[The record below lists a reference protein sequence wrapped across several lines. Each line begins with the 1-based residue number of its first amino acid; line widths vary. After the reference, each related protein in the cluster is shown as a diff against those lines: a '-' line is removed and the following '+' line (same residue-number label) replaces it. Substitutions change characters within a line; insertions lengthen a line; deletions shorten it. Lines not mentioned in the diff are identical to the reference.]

1 MPSKKKTPAPAA
13 KTAPAPDICDI
24 PAAIAEIKA
33 GRMLIVVDDE
43 DRENEGDLLM
53 AAEAV
58 TPEHINFMATHAR
71 GLICTPLTMPRAQ
84 ALGLDLMVAHNSD
97 KMRTAFTVSVDYCHG
112 TTTGISA
119 ADRAVTV
126 RALVDPRSRPDDFN
140 RPGHIFPLIAKSGG
154 VLSRAG
160 HTEAA
165 VDFARMAGFE
175 EAGVICEIMNPDGTM
190 SRLPD
195 LRKFAKKHK
204 LKIATIHDLIEYRV
218 SHEKL
223 VERVVETAMPTDFG
237 QFRAVA
243 YRSTVRGEE
252 HLALV
257 MGQVADGQPCLVRV
271 HSECLTGD
279 VFASRRCDCGS
290 QLHAAMR
297 QVAEAGRGVVL
308 YMRQEGRGIG
318 LVNKMRAYHL
328 QERGLDTVQANE
340 KLGFK
345 PDLRD
350 YGTGAQILKDLG
362 LKKLRLLTNN
372 PRKIVGLEGYGLE
385 VVERVPIVTQ
395 PHEDNLRYLNTKKK
409 KLGHLL

>member
-1 MPSKKKTPAPAA
+1 
-13 KTAPAPDICDI
+13 
-24 PAAIAEIKA
+24 
-33 GRMLIVVDDE
+33 MLIVVDDE

-372 PRKIVGLEGYGLE
+372 PRKTVGLEGYGLE

>member
-1 MPSKKKTPAPAA
+1 
-13 KTAPAPDICDI
+13 
-24 PAAIAEIKA
+24 
-33 GRMLIVVDDE
+33 MLIVVDDE